1 LIVDNHPTL
10 RHNHLVNKKEPQMSQ
25 EFQALIEKAYQA
37 GRKAGVECRP
47 VPMVVGSA
55 KSPTSD
61 EIDYSKPV
69 YHCDD
74 GACGFAWVK
83 IRPATT
89 PFAKWL
95 KARGI
100 ARPAYNGGIDIWISD
115 FGQSVDRKYEM
126 ARAMAKVLTE
136 AGYGA
141 YADSRLD

>member
-1 LIVDNHPTL
+1 
-10 RHNHLVNKKEPQMSQ
+10 MSQ

-55 KSPTSD
+55 KSLTSN

-89 PFAKWL
+89 AFAKWL
-95 KARGI
+95 KKNNL
-100 ARPAYNGGIDIWISD
+100 ARPSYTGGLDIWVSD
-115 FGQSVDRKYEM
+115 FGQSVDRKTAM
-126 ARAMAKVLTE
+126 ADAMAKVISE
-136 AGYGA
+136 AGYTA
-141 YADSRLD
+141 YGQSRLD